1 MAKKKSGLLS
11 GIIVGSIVGG
21 VGAYLLAPKASD
33 VRRKITEKLNDL
45 VENNSENEISP
56 VVKYIKDVG
65 KEIKISAQD
74 VVTDLKIKKQE
85 LKNEQVGLIEAFEK
99 ETGAISEAMDQ
110 ANNHEIVIDADE
122 LIHNHNK
129 E

>member
-11 GIIVGSIVGG
+11 GIIVGSIIGG
-21 VGAYLLAPKASD
+21 VGAYLLAPKTSD
-33 VRRKITEKLNDL
+33 ARRKITEKLNDL
-45 VENNSENEISP
+45 VENDSEKEVSP
-56 VVKYIKDVG
+56 VVKYIKDIG

-99 ETGAISEAMDQ
+99 ETSAISEAMDQ

-122 LIHNHNK
+122 LIQNHDK